1 MDPLV
6 TFVVPCYN
14 LAHLLPECL
23 NSILI
28 QTYPDFEVL
37 VMDNC
42 SPDDT
47 PDVVQSF
54 HDPRLKH
61 IRNETNIGHVRNFN
75 KGITMARGKYV
86 WLVSADDFLIS
97 PHALSRYVDVMERNP
112 QVGYVFSCATTAQ
125 GANHTRELPSWAYAG
140 KRDRIWKGRT
150 FLQRLIRNNC
160 IIMSSVM
167 ARKEC
172 YEKLGSFSLAMPH
185 ANDWYLWCLIALHYK
200 VAYFSEPM
208 ACCRVHGES
217 LTAAFNRGNEHL
229 CIADEI
235 NVLCSVARQ
244 AELADLPSLRRACNA
259 SIASHAVQAMKS
271 STAGDATKPGLSES
285 DLEALLQHKTRD
297 AMDEEDLRARL
308 SVAIGDAAFWRG
320 DRMKA
325 IQSYSG
331 SLKLR
336 PWWVKVWAKY
346 LLLRSGSV
354 GVGARRLLTLACAVI
369 GLRTYPGK
377 PRVL

>member
-47 PDVVQSF
+47 PGVVQSF

-61 IRNETNIGHVRNFN
+61 VRNETNIGHVRNFN
-75 KGITMARGKYV
+75 KGIAMARGKYV

-97 PHALSRYVDVMERNP
+97 PHALGRYVDVMEWNP

-125 GANHTRELPSWAYAG
+125 DANHTREVPCWAYDG
-140 KRDRIWKGRT
+140 KRDRIWKGHT
-150 FLQRLIRNNC
+150 FLKRLIRNNC

-172 YEKLGSFSLAMPH
+172 YEKIGMFSLDMPY
-185 ANDWYLWCLIALHYK
+185 ANDWYLWSSLALRYD

-217 LTAAFNRGNEHL
+217 LTAAFNRGNGHL
-229 CIADEI
+229 CIADEF
-235 NVLCSVARQ
+235 NVLCSIARQ
-244 AELADLPSLRRACNA
+244 AELAGLPSLRRACNA
-259 SIASHAVQAMKS
+259 SIASHAVQAMRS
-271 STAGDATKPGLSES
+271 SPGYATKPGLSES
-285 DLEALLQHKTRD
+285 DVEALLEHRTKD
-297 AMDEEDLRARL
+297 AKDDADLRARL

-320 DRMKA
+320 DRIKA
-325 IQSYSG
+325 IRSYSA

-336 PWWVKVWAKY
+336 PWWVKSWAKY

-354 GVGARRLLTLACAVI
+354 GVGARRLLTLACAVT

-377 PRVL
+377 P